1 MLFWFAILFG
11 ALGAYL
17 AGRKSFY
24 ANWTILFNIL
34 ISIYTSVML
43 APVLLAFLSDDTP
56 GIGYNCAA
64 FILIV
69 SVLVFVIL
77 QVIARYAL
85 LAGEV
90 EVDFPKLIEMI
101 GARVVGFFS
110 GFCVATLIIFV
121 MAIMIMP
128 YSYRPWMSFIRSS
141 KEPVTAVTGPMTTAC
156 NFINSA
162 SLQRYTDAPTR
173 VLSDLTNLE
182 TYEKTQDN
190 DDGLDPEQ
198 FPNLLGSDTNP

>member
-1 MLFWFAILFG
+1 MLLWFAILFG

-34 ISIYTSVML
+34 ISIYTGVML
-43 APVLLAFLSDDTP
+43 APVLLSFLSDDTP

-90 EVDFPKLIEMI
+90 EIDFPKPIEII
-101 GARVVGFFS
+101 GLRVVGFFS
-110 GFCVATLIIFV
+110 GFCVATLIIFL

-141 KEPVTAVTGPMTTAC
+141 EKQVTVVTGPMTTAC

-162 SLQRYTDAPTR
+162 SLQRYTDAPTC
-173 VLSDLTNLE
+173 VLSDLTNLAV
-182 TYEKTQDN
+182 YEKTQDTDN
-190 DDGLDPEQ
+190 ELDPEE
-198 FPNLLGSDTNP
+198 FPDLLGSDTNP